1 MLLNMAIL
9 VILGLLFAQIFEK
22 IKLPPLLGMILA
34 GVLMGPYM
42 RDVVAASSLHNFSF
56 LFISD
61 GILEAS
67 TELRTA
73 ALIVI
78 LIRAG
83 LGINKEVLQKIG
95 KIAFKMSAIP
105 CLLEGLFITL
115 FAHYMLGFSL
125 AVSGVLAFVI
135 AAVSPAVIVP
145 EMLSLKEN
153 NYGKEKEIPTIILAG
168 ASIDDVFAITLFGV
182 FLSMGLGDNIDL
194 STQLLSIPVSIITGV
209 LGGIILGYALY
220 KLFDKFHFR
229 DTKKAIIF
237 MVVAILYHHLEELK
251 IFPIAS
257 LIGVMAMGFMVLE
270 KSPNMAKN
278 IASKFNKIWVF
289 AEIILFTLIGAAVDL
304 SVLTNTGAIG
314 LMVILVGLIGRWI
327 GVAISLRK
335 SGLNTKEKIFCK
347 IAYSPKATVQAAIG
361 GVPLAMGLP
370 HGEVIL
376 AIAVLS
382 IVVTAPLGAIGI
394 RVSKDR
400 FLDKYFK

>member
-9 VILGLLFAQIFEK
+9 IVLGLFFAQIFEK

-42 RDVVAASSLHNFSF
+42 REVVANSPLHNYRF

-61 GILEAS
+61 NILSAS
-67 TELRTA
+67 SELRTA

-83 LGINKEVLQKIG
+83 LGINKSVLQKIG
-95 KIAFKMSAIP
+95 KTAIKMSAIP
-105 CLLEGLFITL
+105 CLLEGLAIIL
-115 FAHYMLGFSL
+115 FAHYIIGFSL
-125 AVSGVLAFVI
+125 PVAGVLAFVI

-145 EMLSLKEN
+145 EMLNLKEQ
-153 NYGKEKEIPTIILAG
+153 NYGKEKEIPTMILAG
-168 ASIDDVFAITLFGV
+168 ASIDDVFAITLFGA
-182 FLSMGLGDNIDL
+182 FLSLGLDGNVDL
-194 STQLLSIPVSIITGV
+194 STQLLSIPISIITGI
-209 LGGIILGYALY
+209 LGGVLLGYVLY

-237 MVVAILYHHLEELK
+237 MVVAVFYHHLEELK

-257 LIGVMAMGFMVLE
+257 LIGIMAMGFVILE
-270 KSPNMAKN
+270 KSPEMAKA

-289 AEIILFTLIGAAVDL
+289 AEIVLFTLIGAAVDL
-304 SVLTNTGAIG
+304 SVVAKSGSIG
-314 LMVILVGLIGRWI
+314 LTVILIGLIGRWI
-327 GVAISLRK
+327 GVAISLYK

-361 GVPLAMGLP
+361 GIPLAMGLP
-370 HGEVIL
+370 HGEIIL
-376 AIAVLS
+376 AIAVMS
-382 IVVTAPLGAIGI
+382 IVITAPLGAIGI
-394 RVSKDR
+394 RVSKDK
-400 FLDKYFK
+400 FLDKN